1 MFVDDIPA
9 PGAYRVAIIRSAS
22 ARGKLTSMRCPLLK
36 AGYTLIKAE
45 DVPGENR
52 LFESDMPILASDAVS
67 YIGEPV
73 ALLVGPDRIKL
84 DEYAA
89 QCIVE
94 VEEEEACLSLSSAET
109 VFCKKEMEWGNPPK
123 QAAGEEGGEI
133 VVEGNYET
141 GIQEHWYSEAH
152 GALAEITDH
161 GPEESILI
169 RTASQRPDHVRQAVS
184 NVLNIDVEHIFV
196 ENVEIGIHFDGKI
209 WHPSLIA
216 CLAALAAFKT
226 RKPVKLQLKRQE
238 DYLFSPK
245 RAASAIRIESVLS
258 PEGYVLETRLDM
270 KIGLGA
276 YAILGER
283 MLETAAA
290 AFSSVY
296 KMGKLRAKISSMRY
310 DVPPAGPFAGYGSA
324 FASFAL
330 ERHISKICDALDE
343 DGEDWR
349 GLRLLGK
356 VKSRFKIDER
366 TKAPVDSIA
375 GAVSRK
381 SGYKRKWAVYELLRR
396 RGDKETERVLP
407 QRGIGIAF
415 ALGETRD
422 EAEAGPMAAIV
433 VEVEIDRINC
443 EAKIRG
449 VWLVVSSGRLN
460 DKAKAKQMLRR
471 SLIAA
476 IGWTST
482 EKIKY
487 ERGRTTPEISA
498 LYQILPVSETPPIS
512 IDFIEEP
519 EKGAQNEDDLES
531 LPFCVVPAAYTQA
544 ISQAVDHH
552 FERIPITGQDIWRV
566 MNIVSRQEESAD
578 KKAGEEGGA

>member
-1 MFVDDIPA
+1 
-9 PGAYRVAIIRSAS
+9 
-22 ARGKLTSMRCPLLK
+22 LTE
-36 AGYTLIKAE
+36 GYALIKAE
-45 DVPGENR
+45 DVPGKNR
-52 LFESDMPILASDAVS
+52 LFESDMPILASGAVS

-84 DEYAA
+84 EEYASL
-89 QCIVE
+89 CIVE
-94 VEEEEACLSLSSAET
+94 IEEEEARLSLFNAEK
-109 VFCKKEMEWGNPPK
+109 VFFKRLMESGSPPK
-123 QAAGEEGGEI
+123 QAGETAGET

-169 RTASQRPDHVRQAVS
+169 RTSSQCPDHVRQAVS
-184 NVLNIDVEHIFV
+184 DVLNIDLEHVFI
-196 ENVEIGIHFDGKI
+196 ENVETGIHFNGKI
-209 WHPSLIA
+209 RYPSLIS

-245 RAASAIRIESVLS
+245 RAASAICVKSVLS
-258 PEGYVLETRLDM
+258 SEGAVLETCLDM

-276 YAILGER
+276 YAVLGER
-283 MLETAAA
+283 ILETATA
-290 AFSSVY
+290 AFSGVY
-296 KMGKLRAKISSMRY
+296 KMGKLTVKSTALGY
-310 DVPPAGPFAGYGSA
+310 NVPPAGPFAGLGAS
-324 FASFAL
+324 FAAFAL

-343 DGEDWR
+343 DGVDWR
-349 GLRLLGK
+349 ASRLLGR
-356 VKSRFKIDER
+356 VKSRFEIDEK
-366 TKAPVDSIA
+366 TKAPVDSILS
-375 GAVSRK
+375 AVSRK
-381 SGYKRKWAVYELLRR
+381 SGYKRKWAVYELLRHK
-396 RGDKETERVLP
+396 GDKGTERVLP

-415 ALGETRD
+415 ALGETQD
-422 EAEAGPMAAIV
+422 GEEVKPMAAMVI
-433 VEVEIDRINC
+433 EIEIDRINY

-449 VWLVVSSGRLN
+449 VWLVVSSGRLKN
-460 DKAKAKQMLRR
+460 QAKAKQILRR

-476 IGWTST
+476 LGWTST

-487 ERGRTTPEISA
+487 ENGRIAPEISA
-498 LYQILPVSETPPIS
+498 LYQILPVSETPPVS
-512 IDFIEEP
+512 IDFIEEA
-519 EKGAQNEDDLES
+519 EKDDQDEYALES

-566 MNIVSRQEESAD
+566 MEIVRRQEESAD
-578 KKAGEEGGA
+578 KKADEEKDQTE